1 MKSASS
7 NAKLTSGPV
16 GTALFRMAGFMIF
29 GNFSMVAFN
38 IADTYFISQ
47 LGTGPLAAISF
58 TFPVIMFIGSIA
70 MGIGMGLA
78 SLLSHA
84 IGEGDDDKIKNLATS
99 GIILAVLVVAAL
111 SFLGILTIDPLF
123 TLIGA
128 TAEELPLIRDY
139 MIIWYVGMAFVVV
152 PMVGN
157 NAIRATGD
165 TKVPAIIMMIGAAAN
180 VALDPLL
187 IFGLGSI
194 PAMGLKGAALATV
207 ISRSCTMVAALLILH
222 NREHMLSL
230 RALKPA
236 RLWNAW
242 KGILY
247 IGLPAGATHAL
258 MPVSMGIVTRI
269 VASFGTAAVAA
280 VGAGTRVEALAM
292 LPFMALGSVM
302 IPFIGQNLGAKLHD
316 RIREALSLSNR
327 FAILW
332 GIGIFGVFY
341 FSAHWIAGLFSDDA
355 AVIPAMVLYL
365 TIAPISYGLFGVA
378 SLSNTAFN
386 GLQRPITSTVLNV
399 VRMFVFLIPLTWLG
413 AELYGLTGA
422 IAGMTLSNMLAGLLS
437 GYWVR
442 RTLSDITLK
451 AVAP

>member
-47 LGTGPLAAISF
+47 LGTAPLAAISF

-84 IGEGDDDKIKNLATS
+84 IGEGDEDKIKNLATS

-180 VALDPLL
+180 VALDPVL

-194 PAMGLKGAALATV
+194 PAMGLEGAALATV

-222 NREHMLSL
+222 YREHMLSL
-230 RALKPA
+230 RALKPS
-236 RLWNAW
+236 RLWSAW

-269 VASFGTAAVAA
+269 VASFGTAA
-280 VGAGTRVEALAM
+280 GCSCGRRH
-292 LPFMALGSVM
+292 PGGGS
-302 IPFIGQNLGAKLHD
+302 GH
-316 RIREALSLSNR
+316 
-327 FAILW
+327 
-332 GIGIFGVFY
+332 
-341 FSAHWIAGLFSDDA
+341 
-355 AVIPAMVLYL
+355 
-365 TIAPISYGLFGVA
+365 A
-378 SLSNTAFN
+378 SLYGSWF
-386 GLQRPITSTVLNV
+386 GDDSLYRPK
-399 VRMFVFLIPLTWLG
+399 PWG
-413 AELYGLTGA
+413 
-422 IAGMTLSNMLAGLLS
+422 
-437 GYWVR
+437 
-442 RTLSDITLK
+442 K
-451 AVAP
+451 AA